1 MKDTFTKIQTNTHWS
16 PPSNRLCIKTIE
28 MHTGGEPLRV
38 ITAGFPEIKGNT
50 VLECR
55 NYVKEHYD
63 HLRKALMHEPRGHAD
78 MYGCLLVPPND
89 EEGDFG
95 ILFIHNEGY
104 STMCGHAIIAIT
116 TLAIEMNWV
125 EVQSPIPELKI
136 DAPCGRIHA
145 FARIEDGKAVG
156 VSFHCVPSFVVALDQ
171 VAQVENLGNV
181 SYDLAY
187 GGAFYA
193 YVDATKLG
201 LHLIPENYGLLIEKG
216 MAIKRAVMQ
225 QSDLIKH
232 PFEEDL
238 SFLYGTIFI
247 GGPVS
252 DGLDSRNVCI
262 FAEGEVDRCPTGSGV
277 SGRMAIHHARK
288 EIAIGETMTVESI
301 TGSVFTGS
309 VVQTTQYGPFPAV
322 IPKVEGKAHIV
333 GTAEFSIDPAD
344 PFKYGF
350 FLR

>member
-1 MKDTFTKIQTNTHWS
+1 
-16 PPSNRLCIKTIE
+16 

-38 ITAGFPEIKGNT
+38 IIDGFPEIKGNT

-55 NYVKEHYD
+55 NFVKENFD

-95 ILFIHNEGY
+95 ILFLHNEGY
-104 STMCGHAIIAIT
+104 STMCGHAIIAIA
-116 TLAIEMNWV
+116 TLAVEMEWV
-125 EVQSPIPELKI
+125 EITSPITTIQI
-136 DAPCGRIHA
+136 DAPCGRIPT
-145 FARIEDGKAVG
+145 FVKIKNGRVEG
-156 VSFHCVPSFVVALDQ
+156 VYFHCVPSFVVALNET
-171 VAQVENLGNV
+171 VAVAGLGQVE
-181 SYDLAY
+181 YDLAY

-193 YVDATKLG
+193 YVNSDKLG
-201 LHLIPENYGLLIEKG
+201 IPLLPENYSLLIQKG
-216 MAIKRAVMQ
+216 MDIKRAVMQ
-225 QSDLIKH
+225 QSEKVKH
-232 PFEEDL
+232 PFEEEL

-247 GGPVS
+247 GGPIS
-252 DGLDSRNVCI
+252 KGIDSRNVCI

-277 SGRMAIHHARK
+277 SGRMPIHYARQ
-288 EIAIGETMTVESI
+288 EIGIGETMTVESI

-309 VVQTTQYGPFPAV
+309 VVKEESYGPFQAV
-322 IPKVEGKAHIV
+322 IPQVEGTAHII
-333 GTAEFSIDPAD
+333 GKSEFVIDPAD

>member
-1 MKDTFTKIQTNTHWS
+1 MTTYQKIKATKKWPTPESWLQ
-16 PPSNRLCIKTIE
+16 IKTIE

-38 ITAGFPEIKGNT
+38 IIDGFPEIKGDN
-50 VLECR
+50 VLACR
-55 NYVKEHYD
+55 NYVKDHYD

-89 EEGDFG
+89 EDGDFG
-95 ILFIHNEGY
+95 IIFLHNEGY

-125 EVQSPIPELKI
+125 SIKAPITTIKI

-145 FARIEDGKAVG
+145 FAKIKNGKVNG
-156 VSFHCVPSFVVALDQ
+156 VYFHCVPSFVVALDEEIE
-171 VAQVENLGNV
+171 VTGLGKI

-193 YVDATKLG
+193 YVNADKLG
-201 LHLIPENYGLLIEKG
+201 IPLTKDNYSLLIEKG
-216 MAIKRAVMQ
+216 MDIKRAVMQ
-225 QSDLIKH
+225 TSSKIIH
-232 PFEEDL
+232 PFEKDL

-247 GGPVS
+247 GSPVS
-252 DGLDSRNVCI
+252 KGIDSRNVCI

-277 SGRMAIHHARK
+277 SGRMPIHLARK
-288 EIAIGETMTVESI
+288 EIRIGETMTIESI
-301 TGSVFTGS
+301 TESVFTGS
-309 VVQTTQYGPFPAV
+309 VIRTIPFGPFDAV
-322 IPKVEGKAHIV
+322 IPQVEGTAHIV
-333 GTAEFSIDPAD
+333 GQCEFAIDPND